1 MAKIVILFALTLA
14 LNLALKFFVAPRYGK
29 DVAARFLEHLKYIPS
44 QDEALSQASLA
55 RWLADKTQSGA
66 ISGYVF
72 PVLLFPLD
80 ILFLICLGLFLG
92 FASVPLAE
100 RLELLSSL
108 PSWIWWILPM
118 CYMASDIAENTVIA
132 AIFKSFVPL
141 SAKSFRLLS
150 TFTTIKIRSV
160 KAAICQVA
168 VLGALNVLSLVIPF
182 GMPI

>member
-44 QDEALSQASLA
+44 QNEALSQASLA

-66 ISGYVF
+66 IRGYVF
-72 PVLLFPLD
+72 PVLFPLD
-80 ILFLICLGLFLG
+80 FLFLICLGLFLG

-100 RLELLSSL
+100 RLEFLSSL
-108 PSWIWWILPM
+108 PVWIWWMLPI
-118 CYMASDIAENTVIA
+118 CYMAFDIAEDIVIA

-141 SAKSFRLLS
+141 TADSFRLLS
-150 TFTTIKIRSV
+150 SLTAIKIASV
-160 KAAICQVA
+160 KAAIAQVIL
-168 VLGALNVLSLVIPF
+168 LGALNLLSYFIPF
-182 GMPI
+182 GRPI